1 VSMAG
6 LVGTVA
12 MMAEAGGCGAEL
24 DVASIPRPAGA
35 SMGDWLTCFPGFAL
49 VTAER
54 PDSVVT
60 GDELDGQLAPAVHA
74 VCGRLQ
80 DDVGVRLRWP
90 DGVTTT
96 AVPGTATGLGPAR
109 DGGSHE

>member
-1 VSMAG
+1 
-6 LVGTVA
+6 
-12 MMAEAGGCGAEL
+12 MMAEASGCGAVL
-24 DVASIPRPAGA
+24 DVATIPGPDGA

-54 PDSVVT
+54 PAPGAATDL
-60 GDELDGQLAPAVHA
+60 ELDEVLAPAVHA

-80 DDVGVRLRWP
+80 EDAGVRLRWP

-96 AVPGTATGLGPAR
+96 AVAGAATGLGPAR